1 MVNYENKVVLLSGG
15 GTGIGEATA
24 LLLAKIGA
32 KVVVCGRREEKLL
45 QVVEQIRNAGGT
57 ALAKTCDIAD
67 EEQVRALFSIVIRE
81 YGQLDLLV
89 NNATLLEASLI
100 DQHPTDVWHKNFTVT
115 VDGTLFMM
123 REAYPYLAKTK
134 GAVVNV
140 SSVVAQLGT
149 PYMTGYAAAKGAVNS
164 MTRNAAI
171 EWAPAG
177 VRVNAVV
184 PGAILTEPTK
194 AVIPDE
200 GSKQYLES
208 LIPMK
213 RIGNPEEVA
222 EAIAFLGSS
231 AASYIT
237 GVLLPVDG
245 GRQNELSMG
254 AVSMDGA

>member
-32 KVVVCGRREEKLL
+32 KVVVCGRREELLL

>member
-32 KVVVCGRREEKLL
+32 KVVVCGRREELLL

-100 DQHPTDVWHKNFTVT
+100 DRHPTDVWHKNFTVT

>member
-32 KVVVCGRREEKLL
+32 KVVVCGRREELLL

-149 PYMTGYAAAKGAVNS
+149 PYMTGYAAANGAVTS
-164 MTRNAAI
+164 MTRNSAI

>member
-1 MVNYENKVVLLSGG
+1 MANYENKVALVSGG

-24 LLLAKIGA
+24 LVLARLGA
-32 KVVVCGRREEKLL
+32 KVVVCGRREDPLL
-45 QVVEQIRNAGGT
+45 RVVEQITSAGGI
-57 ALAKTCDIAD
+57 AFAKTCDIAD
-67 EEQVRALFSIVIRE
+67 ETQVTALIWSVIE
-81 YGQLDLLV
+81 HYGQLDLLV

-100 DQHPTDVWHKNFTVT
+100 DQHPTDVWHKNFSVT

-123 REAYPYLAKTK
+123 REAYPHLAKTK
-134 GAVVNV
+134 GSVVNV

-194 AVIPDE
+194 AIIPDE
-200 GSKQYLES
+200 GSKNYLES

-213 RIGNPEEVA
+213 RIGDPEEVA
-222 EAIAFLGSS
+222 EAIAFLGSD

-254 AVSMDGA
+254 AVSMEQA

>member
-32 KVVVCGRREEKLL
+32 KVVVCGRREELLL

-194 AVIPDE
+194 AVIPDA

>member
-32 KVVVCGRREEKLL
+32 KVVVCGRREEPLL

-222 EAIAFLGSS
+222 EAIAFLGAS

>member
-1 MVNYENKVVLLSGG
+1 MANYKNKVALVSGG
-15 GTGIGEATA
+15 GTGIGQATA
-24 LLLAKIGA
+24 VLLSRLGA
-32 KVVVCGRREEKLL
+32 KVVVCGRREEPLS
-45 QVVEQIRNAGGT
+45 QVVEQIATAGG
-57 ALAKTCDIAD
+57 AAFAKTCDIAD
-67 EEQVRALFSIVIRE
+67 EDQVRALISAIIE
-81 YGQLDLLV
+81 QYGRLDLLV

-100 DQHPTDVWHKNFTVT
+100 DQHPTEVWHKNFTVT

-123 REAYPYLAKTK
+123 REAYPHLAKTK

-171 EWAPAG
+171 EWAHAG
-177 VRVNAVV
+177 IRVNAVV

-194 AVIPDE
+194 AVVPDE
-200 GSKQYLES
+200 GSRKYLES

-213 RIGNPEEVA
+213 RIGDPEEVA
-222 EAIAFLGSS
+222 EAIAFLGSD

-254 AVSMDGA
+254 AVSMEEA

>member
-1 MVNYENKVVLLSGG
+1 MANYENKVALISGG

-24 LLLAKIGA
+24 LLLARLGA
-32 KVVVCGRREEKLL
+32 TVIVCGRRQEPLS
-45 QVVEQIRNAGGT
+45 QVVEQIKNIGG
-57 ALAKTCDIAD
+57 AAFAKTCDIAD
-67 EEQVRALFSIVIRE
+67 EEQVKILINTVIQQ

-100 DQHPTDVWHKNFTVT
+100 DQHPTDVWHKNFSVT

-123 REAYPYLAKTK
+123 REAYPHLAKTQ

-171 EWAPAG
+171 EWASAG

-194 AVIPDE
+194 AVVPDE
-200 GSKQYLES
+200 GSKKYLES

-213 RIGNPEEVA
+213 RIGDPEEVA
-222 EAIAFLGSS
+222 EAIAFLGSD

-254 AVSMDGA
+254 AVSMEES

>member
-1 MVNYENKVVLLSGG
+1 MTNYKNKVALVSGG

-24 LLLAKIGA
+24 LLLARLGA
-32 KVVVCGRREEKLL
+32 KVVVCGRRQEPLT
-45 QVVEQIRNAGGT
+45 QVVEQITNIGGE
-57 ALAKTCDIAD
+57 AFAHTCDIAA
-67 EEQVRALFSIVIRE
+67 EEQVKTLISTVIQH

-100 DQHPTDVWHKNFTVT
+100 DQHSTQVWHKNFSVT

-123 REAYPYLAKTK
+123 REAYPHLAKAK

-140 SSVVAQLGT
+140 SSVVAERGT
-149 PYMTGYAAAKGAVNS
+149 PYMTGYAAAKGAVNA

-171 EWAPAG
+171 EWAAAG

-194 AVIPDE
+194 AVVPDE
-200 GSKQYLES
+200 GSKKYVES
-208 LIPMK
+208 LIPMQ
-213 RIGNPEEVA
+213 RIGDPEEVA
-222 EAIAFLGSS
+222 KAIAFLGSS

-245 GRQNELSMG
+245 GRQSELSMG
-254 AVSMDGA
+254 AVSMEES

>member
-32 KVVVCGRREEKLL
+32 KVVVCGRREEPLL

-123 REAYPYLAKTK
+123 REAYPHLAKTK

>member
-1 MVNYENKVVLLSGG
+1 MANYENKVALVSGG

-24 LLLAKIGA
+24 LLLAQLGA
-32 KVVVCGRREEKLL
+32 KVVVCGRREEPLL
-45 QVVEQIRNAGGT
+45 QVVEQITTAGG
-57 ALAKTCDIAD
+57 AAFAKTCDIAD
-67 EEQVRALFSIVIRE
+67 EGQVRDLISAVIQH
-81 YGQLDLLV
+81 YGRLDLLV

-123 REAYPYLAKTK
+123 REAYPHLAKTK

-194 AVIPDE
+194 AVVPDE
-200 GSKQYLES
+200 GSKKYLES

-213 RIGNPEEVA
+213 RIGDPNEVA
-222 EAIAFLGSS
+222 EAIAFLGSD

-254 AVSMDGA
+254 SVSMEEA

>member
-1 MVNYENKVVLLSGG
+1 MANYKNKVALVSGG

-24 LLLAKIGA
+24 LLLARLGA
-32 KVVVCGRREEKLL
+32 KVVVCGRRTEPLQ
-45 QVVEQIRNAGGT
+45 QVVQGITGSGGE
-57 ALAKTCDIAD
+57 ALALACDIAD
-67 EEQVRALFSIVIRE
+67 EAQVKVLINAVIDR

-100 DQHPTDVWHKNFTVT
+100 DQHPTDIWHKNFTVT

-123 REAYPYLAKTK
+123 REAYPHLVKTQ
-134 GAVVNV
+134 GSVVNV
-140 SSVVAQLGT
+140 SSIVAQLGT

-194 AVIPDE
+194 AVVPDE
-200 GSKQYLES
+200 GSKKYLES
-208 LIPMK
+208 LIPMR
-213 RIGNPEEVA
+213 RIGGPEEVA
-222 EAIAFLGSS
+222 EAIVFLGSS

-254 AVSMDGA
+254 AVSMEEA